1 MKFRFTLEK
10 LLEHKRT
17 LERQAQ
23 KAWAEA
29 QANVDRATKEL
40 NALYAA
46 VDEARHE
53 VPRMEREGR
62 SAASVAQVDE
72 FINGQKIRIERKR
85 GEIRELLAIAEARQV
100 ELVEAAK
107 ERKTL
112 EKVREKR
119 LDDFK
124 LRRKKHELKEN
135 DELVVTRFKR
145 ADDF

>member
-40 NALYAA
+40 DGLYAA
-46 VDEARHE
+46 VDEARKD

-62 SAASVAQVDE
+62 PAASVAQVDE

-119 LDDFK
+119 LEDFK